1 MDMTIY
7 DETDYDV
14 KWFKKKM
21 QKSEFFRRLSITE
34 QSIVLCC
41 CKKYGDCGFYID
53 NYIPRKRKLE
63 VIESLLK
70 DGTSM
75 KNLWERFVLVA
86 QRSRQ
91 FGLNVVMAAL
101 KNGESDGPVNNNK

>member
-14 KWFKKKM
+14 KWFKKNM

-41 CKKYGDCGFYID
+41 CKKYGDYGFYMD
-53 NYIPRKRKLE
+53 DYIPPKRKLE

-86 QRSRQ
+86 QRSKQ
-91 FGLNVVMAAL
+91 FGLDVVMTAL
-101 KNGESDGPVNNNK
+101 KSGEPDDSNNNNK